1 MKSAILDKGES
12 HFTYMGP
19 IFQGI
24 KNEQIK
30 YNWLITNCECYPVN
44 KKISDMFSKK
54 YCWLSGEK
62 LTKIICEEDSQF
74 IWGVFSGFSK
84 DINLDEVLEYDLPNA
99 DGYEGF
105 WQNSV
110 NIQHPLADIEIVA
123 WDSSLT
129 LFISKIDK
137 LVDNFRQS
145 FPLSED
151 LSARNLRE
159 NSEIAHIEKLL
170 IKELVKRNIHINKE
184 ILHKKYLIWNHLY
197 LDREKL
203 VKDEEILNSIEKI
216 FKQDSV

>member
-1 MKSAILDKGES
+1 MKSTILEKGES
-12 HFTYMGP
+12 YFTYMGP

-24 KNEQIK
+24 NNEQIK
-30 YNWLITNCECYPVN
+30 YNWLITNCECYPGN

-54 YCWLSGEK
+54 YCWISGEQ
-62 LTKIICEEDSQF
+62 LTEIIYEEEFQF

-84 DINLDEVLEYDLPNA
+84 DISLEEVLKYDLPNA
-99 DGYEGF
+99 DGQGGF
-105 WQNSV
+105 WQNNV
-110 NIQHPLADIEIVA
+110 TIQHPLADIEIVA

-129 LFISKIDK
+129 LFISKIDE

-151 LSARNLRE
+151 LLERNLKIS
-159 NSEIAHIEKLL
+159 SEIECIEKLL
-170 IKELVKRNIHINKE
+170 IKELVKRNIDINKE

-203 VKDEEILNSIEKI
+203 VKDEDILNSIERI
-216 FKQDSV
+216 FKQE

>member
-1 MKSAILDKGES
+1 MKSAILEKGES
-12 HFTYMGP
+12 YFTYMGP

-30 YNWLITNCECYPVN
+30 YNWLITNCECYPGN
-44 KKISDMFSKK
+44 KKINDMFSKK
-54 YCWLSGEK
+54 YCWLSGEQ
-62 LTKIICEEDSQF
+62 LTEIIYEEEFQF

-84 DINLDEVLEYDLPNA
+84 DVNLDEVLKHDLPYA
-99 DGYEGF
+99 DGYRGF
-105 WQNSV
+105 WQNSI

-129 LFISKIDK
+129 LFISKIDE
-137 LVDNFRQS
+137 LVDNFRKS

-151 LSARNLRE
+151 LLEQNLKI
-159 NSEIAHIEKLL
+159 NSEIVHVEELL
-170 IKELVKRNIHINKE
+170 IKELVKRNIDINSE

-203 VKDEEILNSIEKI
+203 VKDEDILNSIERI
-216 FKQDSV
+216 FE